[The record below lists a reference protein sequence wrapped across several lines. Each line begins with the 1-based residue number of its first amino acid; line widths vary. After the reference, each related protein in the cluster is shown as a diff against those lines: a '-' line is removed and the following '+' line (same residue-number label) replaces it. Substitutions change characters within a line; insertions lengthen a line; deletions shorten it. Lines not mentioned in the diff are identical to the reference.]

1 MTGSYEPR
9 IGDALSKAVS
19 LRIAGRALEA
29 RRVLTALVASGMAH
43 PAIYATL
50 GHMQFDEGDY
60 PAAEQSFRRVMELSS
75 THRRGAYNL
84 AMTLVR
90 MGRLEDASA
99 WFERAYE
106 IDPTQLDA
114 LLCAGACLVHAKLPA
129 RALDLYQQALFRKP
143 DAQPALFG
151 KAVCLQQCGR
161 FGEAIEYYE
170 RVLGADP
177 RHEGALTN
185 LAVLREQLQ

>member
-1 MTGSYEPR
+1 
-9 IGDALSKAVS
+9 
-19 LRIAGRALEA
+19 
-29 RRVLTALVASGMAH
+29 VLTALVAAGIGH
-43 PAIYATL
+43 PAIHATL
-50 GHMQFDEGDY
+50 GHMQFDDGDY
-60 PAAEQSFRRVMELSS
+60 PAAEQSFRRVMELCSS
-75 THRRGAYNL
+75 HRRAPFNL

-106 IDPTQLDA
+106 TDPARLDA
-114 LLCAGACLVHAKLPA
+114 LLFAGACLVHAKLPA
-129 RALDLYQQALFRKP
+129 RALDVYQQALLRKP
-143 DAQPALFG
+143 DRQEALFG

-161 FGEAIEYYE
+161 FGEAIEFYE
-170 RVLGADP
+170 RVLSADP